1 MFESRCFLLFHVF
14 SFEFG
19 GGHTPLPLSC
29 YTTLLATAAT
39 EF

>member
-1 MFESRCFLLFHVF
+1 LSISSFIGLDFWESGF

-29 YTTLLATAAT
+29 YATL
-39 EF
+39 FVQK